1 MKPFF
6 TNYLLFAVLALGIAL
21 TGCAKKADTRKPV
34 DQIKAEV
41 QTMSVN
47 DLEAFAKAYAG
58 EIASKKTEVGKIGDQ
73 IKALTVSDL
82 MGDKAKNIKD
92 NLSAIS
98 GEVEALTVRYQL
110 YADKFREKGGDVS
123 KIQISQS

>member
-1 MKPFF
+1 MNPFF
-6 TNYLLFAVLALGIAL
+6 RNHLFAILALVIAL

-34 DQIKAEV
+34 EQIKTEV

-73 IKALTVSDL
+73 IKALTVNDL
-82 MGDKAKNIKD
+82 MGDKAKTIKD

-98 GEVEALTVRYQL
+98 GEVEALTVRYQV

>member
-1 MKPFF
+1 MNRFLR
-6 TNYLLFAVLALGIAL
+6 NYLFAMFVLGIAL

-34 DQIKAEV
+34 EQIKTEV

-58 EIASKKTEVGKIGDQ
+58 EIASKKTDVEKIGDQ

-92 NLSAIS
+92 KLSSIS
-98 GEVEALTVRYQL
+98 GEVDALKVRYQV
-110 YADKFREKGGDVS
+110 YADKFREKGGDIA
-123 KIQISQS
+123 KIQISES

>member
-1 MKPFF
+1 MNPFF
-6 TNYLLFAVLALGIAL
+6 RNHLFVILALMIAL

-41 QTMSVN
+41 QTMSVK

-58 EIASKKTEVGKIGDQ
+58 EIASQKTEVEKIGDQ

-82 MGDKAKNIKD
+82 MGDKAKDIKD
-92 NLSAIS
+92 KLSAIS
-98 GEVEALTVRYQL
+98 GEVEALTVRYQV
-110 YADKFREKGGDVS
+110 YADKFREKGGDAA

>member
-1 MKPFF
+1 MNQFF
-6 TNYLLFAVLALGIAL
+6 RNYVFAVLALGIAL
-21 TGCAKKADTRKPV
+21 TGCAKKADTGKPV
-34 DQIKAEV
+34 DQIKTEV

-58 EIASKKTEVGKIGDQ
+58 EIMSKKTELGKIGDE

-82 MGDKAKNIKD
+82 MGDKAKHIKD

-98 GEVEALTVRYQL
+98 GEVGALTVRYQV

-123 KIQISQS
+123 RIQLSQS